1 MGTFQFYIPG
11 QIGSLLIYV
20 DMCLYIYI
28 YIHKYLYLFPQK
40 CLISQRRA
48 GQVFSNMRY

>member
-28 YIHKYLYLFPQK
+28 YIFVF
-40 CLISQRRA
+40 ISPEMFNIPTK
-48 GQVFSNMRY
+48 GGSSFL